1 VNLLNGSKGHP
12 TVDELIG
19 QMSQLKIV
27 FDKIKLETG
36 PIKTEI
42 DKATNQTIIK
52 SQAKIDIS
60 VDVFKE
66 LTAEVAKIRN
76 SFVK

>member
-1 VNLLNGSKGHP
+1 MN
-12 TVDELIG
+12 
-19 QMSQLKIV
+19 QLKVV

-42 DKATNQTIIK
+42 DKSTNQTILK
-52 SQAKIDIS
+52 SQAKIDIT
-60 VDVFKE
+60 VEVFKE

-76 SFVK
+76 TFVK